1 MLEGLKEAMQYLIGV
16 GNEAEKVQV
25 LEICGE
31 TYANKRLSVTEHR
44 RERQQLR
51 RHPCQH
57 WSITLN
63 HFRMNSRQVG

>member
-31 TYANKRLSVTEHR
+31 TYANKRL
-44 RERQQLR
+44 
-51 RHPCQH
+51 
-57 WSITLN
+57 
-63 HFRMNSRQVG
+63 

>member
-25 LEICGE
+25 LKSAARPMQISVW
-31 TYANKRLSVTEHR
+31 SVTEHR

>member
-31 TYANKRLSVTEHR
+31 TYANKRLEHR